1 MNDHTTKSSL
11 SVEELTDGEIPVLVD
26 FYATWCG
33 PCKMMAPVLVEL
45 KKRFGEKLR
54 IVKIDIDAPANA
66 VAVNRYN
73 VRSVPTLMLF
83 RQKELLWRESGAHDV
98 AHMEQIINRFL

>member
-1 MNDHTTKSSL
+1 MNDHAKSSL
-11 SVEELTDGEIPVLVD
+11 SFEELTNGEIPVLVD

-33 PCKMMAPVLVEL
+33 PCKMMAPVLEEL
-45 KKRFGEKLR
+45 KKRFGERLR
-54 IVKIDIDAPANA
+54 IVKIDIDGNANA
-66 VAVNRYN
+66 AAVNRYN

-98 AHMEQIINRFL
+98 AYMEQVINRFM